1 MPEKKEK
8 LLKIIVRRIFIFIK
22 FLFSGLKL
30 FSASHFLKN
39 KIIFNLIALSFILNL
54 FLWIM
59 FLQNKKEGD
68 YPVILHY
75 NLIFGVDYLDQYQKI
90 YSISAM
96 GLIIILFNLIL
107 GYYLYSKEKLA
118 SYLLVFSAFVV
129 QIFLLFAGYLIIAIN
144 S

>member
-1 MPEKKEK
+1 MPEKKER

-30 FSASHFLKN
+30 FLSSHFLKN
-39 KIIFNLIALSFILNL
+39 KIIFNLITLSFILNL

-90 YSISAM
+90 YLISAM
-96 GLIIILFNLIL
+96 GLIILLLNLAL
-107 GYYLYSKEKLA
+107 GYYLYLKEKLA
-118 SYLLVFSAFVV
+118 SYLLVFSAFIV

>member
-22 FLFSGLKL
+22 FLLSGLKL
-30 FSASHFLKN
+30 FSSSHFLKN
-39 KIIFNLIALSFILNL
+39 KIIFNLIILSFILNL
-54 FLWIM
+54 FLWIL

-90 YSISAM
+90 YLISTM
-96 GLIIILFNLIL
+96 GLIILLLNLAL
-107 GYYLYSKEKLA
+107 GYYLYLKEKLA
-118 SYLLVFSAFVV
+118 SYLLVFSAFIV

>member
-30 FSASHFLKN
+30 FLSSHFLKN
-39 KIIFNLIALSFILNL
+39 KIIFNLITLSFILNL
-54 FLWIM
+54 FLWII

-90 YSISAM
+90 YLISAM
-96 GLIIILFNLIL
+96 GLIILLLNLAL
-107 GYYLYSKEKLA
+107 GYYLYLKEKLA
-118 SYLLVFSAFVV
+118 SYLLVFSAFIV

>member
-8 LLKIIVRRIFIFIK
+8 LLKIIIRRIFIFIK

-30 FSASHFLKN
+30 FLSSHFLKN
-39 KIIFNLIALSFILNL
+39 KIIFNLITLSFILNL
-54 FLWIM
+54 FLWII

-90 YSISAM
+90 YLISAM
-96 GLIIILFNLIL
+96 GLIILLLNLAL
-107 GYYLYSKEKLA
+107 GYYLYLKEKLA
-118 SYLLVFSAFVV
+118 SYLLVFSAFIV

>member
-30 FSASHFLKN
+30 FLSSHFLKN
-39 KIIFNLIALSFILNL
+39 KIIFNLITLSFILNL

-90 YSISAM
+90 YLISAM
-96 GLIIILFNLIL
+96 GLIILLFNLAL
-107 GYYLYSKEKLA
+107 GYYLYLKEKLA
-118 SYLLVFSAFVV
+118 SYLLVFSAFIV